1 MTQIRCICAWCGVV
15 IRDGEE
21 PASHGICARCRAIY
35 FPPSKGWAAEEDEAM
50 TYKQFYEAACA
61 LLPKDRPVQ
70 VKVETWNRRD
80 VDNGPVTTTWAIY
93 DQERYTHYSGRTPE
107 EALEKCRGARG
118 TDPDPMPADS
128 DPCAV
133 GE

>member
-70 VKVETWNRRD
+70 VKVETWNYRNIDGR
-80 VDNGPVTTTWAIY
+80 VRTTWTIY
-93 DQERYTHYSGRTPE
+93 DEERCTFYEGRTPE
-107 EALEKCRGARG
+107 EAIAQCRARIV
-118 TDPDPMPADS
+118 PDQMPADS